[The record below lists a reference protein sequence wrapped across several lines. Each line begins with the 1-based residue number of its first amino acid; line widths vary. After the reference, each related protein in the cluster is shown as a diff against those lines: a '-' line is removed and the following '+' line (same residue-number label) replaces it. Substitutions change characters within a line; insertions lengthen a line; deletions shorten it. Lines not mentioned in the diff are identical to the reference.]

1 MKYSI
6 LKAQNGT
13 KIPESP
19 EDKNYPKQRNQ
30 GLIKK
35 DNTNKMFGQ
44 TDNLYKNDIPKTSLV
59 SKASRKFV
67 DYNKIWEETY
77 DKFVNENKDVKK
89 FKGGGKSD
97 EVSATFGLSEV
108 NIYPQNEF
116 GNIARSQG
124 INRARN

>member
-44 TDNLYKNDIPKTSLV
+44 TDNLYKNNIPKTPLV
-59 SKASRKFV
+59 SKASRKF
-67 DYNKIWEETY
+67 
-77 DKFVNENKDVKK
+77 KD
-89 FKGGGKSD
+89 GGKSD
-97 EVSATFGLSEV
+97 EVSATFGLPEV

>member
-13 KIPESP
+13 NIPESP